1 MYEVSMVSE
10 DKIVLQYETNF
21 YISLIVLDVV
31 IEINNYIRPNVLN
44 LNTLLLVFFSDFD
57 NTYLVFY

>member
-31 IEINNYIRPNVLN
+31 IEINNYIRPKVLN
-44 LNTLLLVFFSDFD
+44 LNTLLLVFFFW
-57 NTYLVFY
+57 FW

>member
-1 MYEVSMVSE
+1 MVSE